1 LGMIALY
8 LLEEWRRSKQ
18 RGLIF
23 TSEDDW
29 RAERLGAI
37 MYALEPRCGVMV
49 LHGWTRCRS
58 KVSGHLQRSP
68 GDEHRCYGG
77 WPKLQ
82 QEHC

>member
-1 LGMIALY
+1 MIALY

-49 LHGWTRCRS
+49 LPRLDTLPFEGLRPS
-58 KVSGHLQRSP
+58 PEVS
-68 GDEHRCYGG
+68 DEHRCYGG